1 MRPISIVRHE
11 DFRLHET
18 PGYHPESPGRLA
30 AIDEALAKSDVASEL
45 VQLESRLVKEDEL
58 CLVHDPAYVE
68 LLAKKDQ
75 QAKERNRTIGLDGDT
90 FLSPASYDIA
100 KLAVGG
106 GLNALESVK
115 NGRFL
120 SSFVSVRPP
129 GHHARIRHHMGFCI
143 FNNIAVAAR
152 YALDHLGYKRVMI
165 LDWDVHHGNGTQEI
179 FYSEPAV
186 CFLSLHQFPFYP
198 RGSGWFLEDGKD
210 EGKGFNINI
219 PLPEG
224 TGDRGYLAAW
234 DAIVTPIVLEYA
246 PDLILL
252 SAGYDAHIEDPLAH
266 QRITTVGYAMLAQ
279 RLLDLS
285 NATNAKVVCFLE
297 GGYDLSAL
305 AESVVATIRVL
316 SADTQERSAQVHV
329 SYIMPHNATG
339 EKPVTGDRNANEVDE
354 RIEQVRKHFSNYW
367 KCLRR

>member
-11 DFRLHET
+11 NFRLHET
-18 PGYHPESPGRLA
+18 PGFHPESPGRLE
-30 AIDEALAKSDVASEL
+30 AIDEALAQSDVASEV

-58 CLVHDPAYVE
+58 CLVHDPAYIEMLV
-68 LLAKKDQ
+68 KRDR

-90 FLSPASYDIA
+90 YLSPASYDIA

-106 GLNALESVK
+106 GLNALESVT

-129 GHHARIRHHMGFCI
+129 GHHARVRTQMGFCI
-143 FNNIAVAAR
+143 FNNIAVAAQ
-152 YALDHLGYKRVMI
+152 YALNHLGYKRVMI

-179 FYSEPAV
+179 FYNNPAV
-186 CFLSLHQFPFYP
+186 CFLSLHQYPFYP
-198 RGSGWFLEDGKD
+198 HNSGWFMEDGAD

-234 DAIVTPIVLEYA
+234 DAIATPIVLEYE
-246 PDLILL
+246 PDLILV
-252 SAGYDAHIEDPLAH
+252 SAGYDAHIEDPLG
-266 QRITTVGYAMLAQ
+266 QQKITTVGYAMLTQ

-285 NATNAKVVCFLE
+285 NATKAKVVCFLE

-305 AESVVATIRVL
+305 AESVVATMRVL
-316 SADTQERSAQVHV
+316 SADTEERSAEVHV
-329 SYIMPHNATG
+329 SYIMPNNATG
-339 EKPVTGDRNANEVDE
+339 DKPVTGDRYAIEVDE

-367 KCLRR
+367 KCLR